1 MFFKQAPDRPL
12 IQEAHQHCVRAN
24 RSLSHEFDCL
34 NDVFGSGQRRSIGP
48 RKYLLRRVEKPLILP
63 RLVVKP
69 KLSPKIPPKMPPKQR
84 PKLEPIVIV
93 LDDTESSVEQSE
105 TELEPEEEPMD
116 RIVFQFAHTEP
127 VVDAMA
133 VELPSPSIEWSS
145 ELADELPSYDDEDQ
159 DEEVAEAHT
168 AWIEEAESLRR
179 RYDEYRRDATP
190 SVSQDEME
198 QELQSIQTLQVVVGE
213 NTVYCQ

>member
-1 MFFKQAPDRPL
+1 MFFKEAPDRPL
-12 IQEAHQHCVRAN
+12 IQEAHQHCIRAN

-34 NDVFGSGQRRSIGP
+34 NDVFGSGQRRSTGP

-69 KLSPKIPPKMPPKQR
+69 KLLSKMPPKLL
-84 PKLEPIVIV
+84 PKQHPQPIVIE
-93 LDDTESSVEQSE
+93 LFDTESSVEQSE

-116 RIVFQFAHTEP
+116 RIVYQFAYTEP
-127 VVDAMA
+127 AVQAMTVDVPTA
-133 VELPSPSIEWSS
+133 SIEWSEEFSPS
-145 ELADELPSYDDEDQ
+145 EDEDA
-159 DEEVAEAHT
+159 VEAHT
-168 AWIEEAESLRR
+168 AWIEEAEALRR
-179 RYDEYRRDATP
+179 RYDEYRRDGTP
-190 SVSQDEME
+190 PESQDEMQ